1 MGHLRKLRFAGIL
14 GVSLLVTSGVGV
26 AMAEGGIA
34 ANLALSGTV
43 FKMRVGKMVG
53 DEASLFVGGEKV
65 LDNEEGV
72 TKLRFNKARVTDLCM
87 EAPMGN
93 IPGVG
98 DASFVMRVDGEN
110 FSADN
115 LLLGAQKL
123 TGDITMHN
131 PQIGIDAHQVDDRA
145 PDNAWGLTATQM
157 VVANQDIFATSV
169 AADQLTIAG
178 SKIDIVRKGKDGGC

>member
-1 MGHLRKLRFAGIL
+1 
-14 GVSLLVTSGVGV
+14 
-26 AMAEGGIA
+26 MAEGGIA

-65 LDNEEGV
+65 QGNEEGV
-72 TKLRFNKARVTDLCM
+72 TKLRFSKAEVTDLCM

-98 DASFVMRVDGEN
+98 PASFVMRVDGEN

-123 TGDITMHN
+123 TGDITMMN
-131 PQIGIDAHQVDDRA
+131 PQIGIDAHQADGRA

-157 VVANQDIFATSV
+157 VVANQEILATSV

-178 SKIDIVRKGKDGGC
+178 SNIQIVRKGKDGGC